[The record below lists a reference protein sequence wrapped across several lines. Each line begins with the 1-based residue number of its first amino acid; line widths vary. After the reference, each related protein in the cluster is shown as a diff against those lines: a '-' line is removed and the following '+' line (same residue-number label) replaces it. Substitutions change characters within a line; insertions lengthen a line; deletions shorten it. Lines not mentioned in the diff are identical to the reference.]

1 MTRPSLRSA
10 PHPLRELL
18 LLLIVTVVA
27 TFMLTIFTQGMALR
41 FATVSL
47 GLSAFIYGITVLTN
61 LNGAA
66 DYYSRMSTER
76 KWLGV
81 DYSGSL
87 FGRRPF
93 IRVAGLLFAIVGVVF
108 TIGGAS
114 GSL

>member
-1 MTRPSLRSA
+1 MARPSLRSA

-18 LLLIVTVVA
+18 LLLIVTVIA
-27 TFMLTIFTQGMALR
+27 TFVLTIFTQGIALR
-41 FATVSL
+41 FATVSM
-47 GLSAFIYGITVLTN
+47 GLAAFMYGVTVFAN

-81 DYSGSL
+81 DYSGSI

-93 IRVAGLLFAIVGVVF
+93 IRASGLLFAIVGVAF

-114 GSL
+114 GPL